1 MKNCIGIK
9 KKGTLYFNH
18 SKLPSKRTVMHRMG
32 VKSKSFA
39 GNMVARMYD
48 YYFADAVNF
57 NIEFRK
63 YYKKEYDSITEYM
76 EQHYNILHED
86 VESMAAGSYSMK
98 RCTQD
103 SIERNVETLNYDDAF
118 KNAFSIAVGGLIDE
132 DQDGIYY

>member
-1 MKNCIGIK
+1 
-9 KKGTLYFNH
+9 
-18 SKLPSKRTVMHRMG
+18 MG